1 MATINISVP
10 TNIMKKVFNSIKTL
24 QGQTVSM
31 ATIAAHSGVSLSNVR
46 YSIDDLVD
54 SGYVEKVAT
63 KNFNNHYKRFSYSVL
78 KEFKE
83 D

>member
-10 TNIMKKVFNSIKTL
+10 THIMKKVFNSIKTL
-24 QGQTVSM
+24 QGQTVSI
-31 ATIAAHSGVSLSNVR
+31 AAIAAHSGVSLSNAR

-63 KNFNNHYKRFSYSVL
+63 KNFNNHYKRFSYNVL

>member
-31 ATIAAHSGVSLSNVR
+31 AAIAAHSGVSLSNVR

>member
-10 TNIMKKVFNSIKTL
+10 TGIMKKVFDSIKAL

-31 ATIAAHSGVSLSNVR
+31 AAIAAHSGVSASHVR
-46 YSIDDLVD
+46 YSIDDLV
-54 SGYVEKVAT
+54 STGYIEKVAT
-63 KNFNNHYKRFSYSVL
+63 KNFNSHYKRFSYNVL